1 MIYEVKQMSKEEK
14 DYQEFQLEF
23 TNKVKEL
30 KEKYDNLSD
39 TNKRRFYTEVKPL
52 IDSGVFAWL
61 FGKKQ

>member
-30 KEKYDNLSD
+30 KAKFDKTFRYQQ
-39 TNKRRFYTEVKPL
+39 
-52 IDSGVFAWL
+52 
-61 FGKKQ
+61 KKVLHRG